1 MNATPKK
8 TVKAEAAGM
17 AAKAEA
23 AEVPANVESSV
34 GTAAENVTERVVA
47 FAGQSLDKAQETA
60 NKATEAAHENV
71 QIFDATAGAMR
82 SGLVE
87 LQLKAIEIAQ
97 VNTDSAFSFMR
108 ELLALRDPQAMVKA
122 NMEFASRQAAE
133 VARQMREINE
143 VAAKCARDTAKPA
156 QDGLSRSFA
165 ELNKSFGG

>member
-1 MNATPKK
+1 MTTAPKK
-8 TVKAEAAGM
+8 TVKPEAADMTAG
-17 AAKAEA
+17 
-23 AEVPANVESSV
+23 VE
-34 GTAAENVTERVVA
+34 TAAEDVAEKVVA

-60 NKATEAAHENV
+60 NKATEVAHDNV

-97 VNTDSAFSFMR
+97 ANTDSAFGFMR
-108 ELLALRDPQAMVKA
+108 ELLGLRDPQAMVKA

-143 VAAKCARDTAKPA
+143 VAAKCARETARPA

-165 ELNKSFGG
+165 ELNKNFGA